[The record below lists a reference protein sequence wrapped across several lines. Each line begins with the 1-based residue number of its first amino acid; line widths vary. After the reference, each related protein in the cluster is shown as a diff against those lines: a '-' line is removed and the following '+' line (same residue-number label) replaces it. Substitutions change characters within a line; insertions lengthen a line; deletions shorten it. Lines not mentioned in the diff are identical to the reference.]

1 MAKGSKMKLAEALIL
16 RADLQKRQLQLRER
30 LVRNARVQE
39 GDAPAEDPQVLFVEF
54 RRVASEFMT
63 LVQRINRTNAST
75 AFQSGVT
82 ITDALAQ
89 RDALTTEKA
98 VLDAVIMQA
107 STLTTDFRY
116 GRSEI
121 KYVSTVNVTDLQRQ
135 ADDVA
140 RRVRELDIAIQQA
153 NWQID
158 VIE

>member
-1 MAKGSKMKLAEALIL
+1 MKLAEALIL

-39 GDAPAEDPQVLFVEF
+39 GDAPAEDPQALFVEF
-54 RRVASEFMT
+54 RRVLTEFMS
-63 LVQRINRTNAST
+63 LVQRVNRTNAAT
-75 AFQSGVT
+75 EFQPGVT

-89 RDALTTEKA
+89 RDALTAEKA
-98 VLDAVIMQA
+98 ALDTVIAQA

-121 KYVSTVNVTDLQRQ
+121 KYVATVNVTDLQRQ

-158 VIE
+158 VVE

>member
-1 MAKGSKMKLAEALIL
+1 LIL
-16 RADLQKRQLQLRER
+16 RADLQKRQHQLRER

-39 GDAPAEDPQVLFVEF
+39 GDAPAEDPQALFVEF
-54 RRVASEFMT
+54 RRVLAEFMG
-63 LVQRINRTNAST
+63 LVQRVNRTNAAT
-75 AFQSGVT
+75 QFQPGVT

-89 RDALTTEKA
+89 RDALTAEKA
-98 VLDAVIMQA
+98 ALDSVIAQA
-107 STLTTDFRY
+107 SSTTTDYRY

-121 KYVSTVNVTDLQRQ
+121 KYVATVNVTDLQRQ

-158 VIE
+158 VIEE